1 MNKYLCFDIG
11 GTKVKYGVLLED
23 GQAVLLNSYNTET
36 KDKERFFMSII
47 DLIEEHKIKNNISG
61 VSLCI
66 PGIVNAYKGQVSL
79 CYALR
84 FLEGMSI
91 KEFLENKCKLRIEI
105 ENDANCVA
113 LAEKFTG
120 NGKECSDF
128 VCMIIGTGIGGG
140 IFANGSMIRGSR
152 FMGGEFGFMITEGMN
167 MHNEGME
174 IISDGGSTKGLINM
188 YKKLK
193 NIDSKVNIEG
203 EIIFNEG
210 NNDVEVKKIID
221 IWYRR
226 IAYGIFNLAGTLN
239 PEKILIGGGVSAR
252 EDFIENIEFH
262 LKKIKWWE
270 DIKVKIEPCYHKN
283 NSGTIGSLYNFLT
296 IRK

>member
-11 GTKVKYGVLLED
+11 GTKVKYGVLLENGD
-23 GQAVLLNSYNTET
+23 AMFLSSYNTET
-36 KDKERFFMSII
+36 KDKEKFFMSII
-47 DLIEEHKIKNNISG
+47 DLIEEHKIQNNIKG
-61 VSLCI
+61 VSLCV
-66 PGIVNAYKGQVSL
+66 PGIVNSYKGQVVL

-84 FLEGMSI
+84 FLEGMNM
-91 KEFLENKCKLRIEI
+91 KEFLEQKCKLRVEI

-128 VCMIIGTGIGGG
+128 VCMTIGTGIGGG
-140 IFANGSMIRGSR
+140 IFTNGSLVRGSK
-152 FMGGEFGFMITEGMN
+152 FMGGEFGFMITEGMDSN
-167 MHNEGME
+167 NEGME
-174 IISDGGSTKGLINM
+174 IINDGGSTKGLINM

-193 NIDSKVNIEG
+193 NIDGKVNVDG
-203 EIIFNEG
+203 ETIFNEG
-210 NNDVEVKKIID
+210 KNDIEVKKIID

-239 PEKILIGGGVSAR
+239 PEKILIGGGVSVR
-252 EDFIENIEFH
+252 KDFIENIEAY
-262 LKKIKWWE
+262 LNKMKWWQ

-283 NSGTIGSLYNFLT
+283 NAGTIGALYNFFA